1 MDCSLFDMD
10 LHHERA
16 KNLFLK
22 ILILKDT
29 ITCSRHWHE
38 NKTRHLKRYDSKIVV
53 YHSKRTLRKMR

>member
-29 ITCSRHWHE
+29 SLHVTGM
-38 NKTRHLKRYDSKIVV
+38 KIKHV
-53 YHSKRTLRKMR
+53 TLSAMIQR

>member
-1 MDCSLFDMD
+1 MD

-29 ITCSRHWHE
+29 ITCFHV
-38 NKTRHLKRYDSKIVV
+38 TGMKIKHV
-53 YHSKRTLRKMR
+53 TLSAMIQR